1 MTFANFMTDSSRQM
15 VLHLSATSPNAS
27 IIATI
32 NDELK
37 NITQIEHS
45 RHRSVTGFTV
55 NLMTGLAAYSFFP
68 KKPMIAVERIEPEE
82 NGLIQLSL
90 F

>member
-1 MTFANFMTDSSRQM
+1 MKGQIMT
-15 VLHLSATSPNAS
+15 LSDKILLRKRA
-27 IIATI
+27 IIETI

-37 NITQIEHS
+37 NIAQIEHS

-55 NLMTGLAAYSFFP
+55 NLRAGLAAYSFFP
-68 KKPMIAVERIEPEE
+68 KKPMIAVERVESEE

>member
-1 MTFANFMTDSSRQM
+1 MTFANFMTDSSRKT

-27 IIATI
+27 IIEII
-32 NDELK
+32 NDDLK
-37 NITQIEHS
+37 NIAQIEHS
-45 RHRSVTGFTV
+45 RHRSITGFTV
-55 NLMTGLAAYSFFP
+55 NIMAGLAAYSFFP
-68 KKPMIAVERIEPEE
+68 MKPMIAVERIEPEE

>member
-1 MTFANFMTDSSRQM
+1 MTFANFMTDSSRQT

-37 NITQIEHS
+37 NIAQIEHS

-55 NLMTGLAAYSFFP
+55 NLMAGLAAYSFFP